1 MTNYNLSL
9 TIESIKTITRMFLDI
24 FIMWMLLYYAIKIV
38 KNNSRTIQ
46 IFKGIVLILIVD
58 GIAKFLGLDTVSWLA
73 DMFVNWGFLAII
85 IVFQPEIRS
94 VLEKLGKS
102 NVFSRISSLSGNEKE
117 KLVDELVTATML
129 LSRDQTGALI
139 SLEQSHSLSDYVKTG
154 TPINSIVTAELI
166 TSIFVTS
173 TPLHDGAVIIQGDR
187 IACASAYFPPTNL
200 DLPSR
205 YGARHRAAIGISE
218 VTDAVTIVISEETG
232 GVSITEGGKIMTVN
246 RKQLRDYLIRVI
258 CGEATEVKN
267 TKTKAVVIP
276 ETKKVIVEKEY
287 TQAIPSQEYIVDE
300 PKKEEKPVVEEP
312 KVEDKASRDTKFDT
326 SVLSKLAI
334 KRHATEEE
342 QKEFVE
348 NNEEARVEEPVHI
361 DELVHVEEPKEKKR
375 FGLFGKKKSA
385 QQKHS
390 TKEIEAEKFAELD
403 EEEAS
408 IKLPKKKE
416 RAIPSYPTQPNKQ
429 SSVEEEVIPVFQE
442 NIQIPR
448 EPIKQ
453 IIKEREPVIEKEE
466 AKEISQEA
474 KIIDE
479 IIKAELAQHTSKIS
493 QTTNNKQFESTQ
505 SIRAMGVS
513 NTTSQ
518 TNTNTSGLSG
528 EEFRRARAEAIR
540 HGQSLHDIKKQE
552 QAMRHPV
559 FDNDLEDLQ
568 SKTVNLSSQHSE
580 HKPSFKEDFTDKS
593 ETANISLTGELKKPT
608 TQNTITS
615 NQFEMIDELLHL
627 DSDDS
632 LDDQFAMLDT
642 MSLKKPIYFDIVDI
656 KPAEGTNRSGGKQ
669 V

>member
-1 MTNYNLSL
+1 MANYNLSL

-232 GVSITEGGKIMTVN
+232 GVSITENGKIISVN
-246 RKQLRDYLIRVI
+246 RKQLRDYLFRVI
-258 CGEATEVKN
+258 CGEATEVKS
-267 TKTKAVVIP
+267 TKSQAVVIP
-276 ETKKVIVEKEY
+276 ETKKVIIEQEH
-287 TQAIPSQEYIVDE
+287 TQAIPAQEYIVTE
-300 PKKEEKPVVEEP
+300 PQKEEKPKPVVEE
-312 KVEDKASRDTKFDT
+312 KRDTKLDT

-342 QKEFVE
+342 QKDFVVDL
-348 NNEEARVEEPVHI
+348 EEIKIDEPVQ
-361 DELVHVEEPKEKKR
+361 VEEPKEKKR
-375 FGLFGKKKSA
+375 FSFFGKKKA
-385 QQKHS
+385 IHEKRQH
-390 TKEIEAEKFAELD
+390 TEADNFAKLDAKLD

-416 RAIPSYPTQPNKQ
+416 RAIPSYPTQQEKKIIIEDKKEVPLF
-429 SSVEEEVIPVFQE
+429 EEVIQKPV
-442 NIQIPR
+442 
-448 EPIKQ
+448 EPIKED
-453 IIKEREPVIEKEE
+453 IVIKEPV
-466 AKEISQEA
+466 KEISQEA

-479 IIKAELAQHTSKIS
+479 IIKAELAQKTSKLS
-493 QTTNNKQFESTQ
+493 QQDDKNHYESTQ
-505 SIRAMGVS
+505 NIRVMGVEGGT
-513 NTTSQ
+513 NKTLT
-518 TNTNTSGLSG
+518 TNTAGLSG

-540 HGQSLHDIKKQE
+540 HGQSLHDVQKHEETMQ
-552 QAMRHPV
+552 HPV
-559 FDNDLEDLQ
+559 LNTHLEELEPKSIRDNA
-568 SKTVNLSSQHSE
+568 QHSE
-580 HKPSFKEDFTDKS
+580 HKASFKADFTDKS
-593 ETANISLTGELKKPT
+593 ETANIALTGELKKPS
-608 TQNTITS
+608 TQNTFST
-615 NQFEMIDELLHL
+615 NQFEVIDELLHL
-627 DSDDS
+627 DGDDS

-642 MSLKKPIYFDIVDI
+642 MSLKKPIYSDIVDI
-656 KPAEGTNRSGGKQ
+656 KPAEGVSRSGGKQ
-669 V
+669 